1 MAKKSAHVHS
11 IRDVLKV
18 DPDGV
23 DLAKID
29 PAATPVGPTSKS
41 EAAKDLAAM
50 SDELDQL
57 QENLYAEGIGGGRRR
72 VLLVLQ
78 GMDTSGKG
86 GTIRHVA
93 GLVNPQG
100 LAIVSFKKP
109 TRAEARHDFLWRVRR
124 QVPGP
129 GLIGFFDRSHY
140 EDVLVPR
147 VDKLVPPATW
157 RARFRQI
164 NDFEAELSESGV
176 TIVKCFLHISAERQ
190 RERLIAR
197 LETPEKRWKYNPNDL
212 GVRAK
217 WSQYQA
223 AYADLL
229 AKCSTQVAPWYA
241 VPSDRKW
248 YRNWAVAQVLL
259 QTLRDLAPTYPEPE
273 FDPAVELS
281 RLIETDPLR

>member
-18 DPDGV
+18 HPDGV

-29 PAATPVGPTSKS
+29 PAATPVGPTSKA
-41 EAAKDLAAM
+41 EAAKDLKAM
-50 SDELDQL
+50 EGELDQL
-57 QENLYAEGIGGGRRR
+57 QENLYAEGLAGGRRR
-72 VLLVLQ
+72 VLVVLQ

-100 LAIVSFKKP
+100 LRIVSFKKP
-109 TRAEARHDFLWRVRR
+109 TRAELRHDFLWRVRR

-129 GLIGFFDRSHY
+129 GEIGFFDRSHY

-147 VDKLVPPATW
+147 VDELVPAPIW
-157 RARFRQI
+157 QARYQQI

-176 TIVKCFLHISAERQ
+176 TIVKCFLHISPERQ
-190 RERLIAR
+190 KERLVAR

-212 GVRAK
+212 VVRAK
-217 WSQYQA
+217 WSKYQS

-229 AKCSTQVAPWYA
+229 AKCSTEVAPWYA

-248 YRNWAVAQVLL
+248 YRNWVVAQLL
-259 QTLRDLAPTYPEPE
+259 LRTLRDLAPTYPVPE
-273 FDPAVELS
+273 YDPAAELS
-281 RLIETDPLR
+281 RLTEADPLQ